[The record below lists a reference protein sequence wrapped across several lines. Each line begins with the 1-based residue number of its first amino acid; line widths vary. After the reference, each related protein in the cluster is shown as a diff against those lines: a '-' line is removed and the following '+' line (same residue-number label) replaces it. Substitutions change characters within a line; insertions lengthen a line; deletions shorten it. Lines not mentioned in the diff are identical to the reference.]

1 MKPKLI
7 ASHTG
12 TFYWKKEIQRIVSY
26 NLTETI
32 LVFLL
37 FLRWWKE
44 KHAAIT
50 ASVSKQNWKLRDTKI
65 NIASLIP
72 LQMTKSHKF
81 WVPEYFLYQCTLLI
95 KIQPKGSTIIFTS
108 KFFCSETLL
117 DDLRL
122 ARWGSLDQPIC

>member
-44 KHAAIT
+44 KHATIT

-65 NIASLIP
+65 HIASLIP
-72 LQMTKSHKF
+72 LQMTKSYKF

-117 DDLRL
+117 DDLHL